1 MERGVFEYIVI
12 LFREGLIMVE
22 PQIVTM
28 ADLFQHVLRL
38 DFKDI
43 ERRTFL
49 NGLFDE
55 TIDELDLK
63 TRKSVLYNL
72 KLDIERKMRIAVTDF
87 KGFETIRFQLKRFA
101 DTVALIHCV
110 ICDYFTAGGV
120 NLLDYRKIIWIQTS
134 EL

>member
-49 NGLFDE
+49 NGLFDQ
-55 TIDELDLK
+55 TIDESDLK

-72 KLDIERKMRIAVTDF
+72 KLDIEK
-87 KGFETIRFQLKRFA
+87 KNENSSYRF
-101 DTVALIHCV
+101 
-110 ICDYFTAGGV
+110 
-120 NLLDYRKIIWIQTS
+120 
-134 EL
+134 